1 MDKVY
6 IAKKTVIPE
15 DDERY
20 TIILGVFAEK
30 EDASVMVKKLL
41 TEVLEDID
49 VSYDF
54 SSNIEELQ
62 NKITTEWIPKWAAPR
77 FEITSHEVQKGG
89 NENGQ

>member
-6 IAKKTVIPE
+6 IAQKTVIPE

-20 TIILGVFAEK
+20 TVILGVFADK
-30 EDASVMVKKLL
+30 KDASVLVKTLL

-49 VSYDF
+49 VSYEF
-54 SSNIEELQ
+54 SSNIEDLQ

-77 FEITSHEVQKGG
+77 FEITAHEVQKG
-89 NENGQ
+89 ENTNG